1 MLEINGKEFIP
12 DDDLVIQGDEFS
24 ACDIEQPAVIRNPFP
39 YYDLMRDKPIQFGVR
54 GFPPGTVQGV
64 DEPIPA
70 WGIFRYDD
78 VKHVYANHKIF
89 SSQDRMQEASEAP
102 SMMLVNHDQPE
113 HTFLRNVAR
122 QAFSPKRV
130 DQDVAPWLAEI
141 CDHMLE
147 KEGPGNVDFM
157 TNLAADLPARFIAK
171 LLGTPAD
178 EYRKIRQFAD
188 AYMGT
193 STQTTEE
200 KLATSIEFNDYFTYH
215 VNERYKQIEAGTA
228 EDNLMTGFIV
238 AEDDDGKKLT
248 PEEVKKFCITMV
260 AGGAE
265 SSVFLLGNQV
275 VSFLEMPQLYQ
286 KMREDRSLIR
296 PFLEENI
303 RRTGPIQRLFR
314 ECLEDTMIGDQEIK
328 EGEWVCV
335 FNGSG
340 NHDPSMFENP
350 SEFIMDRPNVGKNL
364 TFGHGI
370 HHCIAALVA
379 RNEAAAM
386 MNGIL
391 DLYKAVEPGDGEVV
405 FQDRNFINFGPSTV
419 PVNFVPA

>member
-1 MLEINGKEFIP
+1 MLEINGEKFTP
-12 DDDLVIQGDEFS
+12 DEDLVIEGSEFS

-39 YYDLMRDKPIQFGVR
+39 YYDLMRDKPLQFGVR
-54 GFPPGTVQGV
+54 GYPPGTMAGV

-70 WGIFRYDD
+70 WGVFRYDD
-78 VKHVYANHKIF
+78 VAHVYANHQIF
-89 SSQDRMQEASEAP
+89 SSQDRMQEESEAP

-113 HTFLRNVAR
+113 HTFLRVVAR

-130 DQDVAPWLAEI
+130 DQDVAPWLRDI
-141 CDHMLE
+141 VDHMLE
-147 KEGPGNVDFM
+147 EEGPGKIDFM
-157 TNLAADLPARFIAK
+157 TNLAADLPARFIAR

-178 EYRKIRQFAD
+178 EYKKIRMFAD

-200 KLATSIEFNDYFTYH
+200 KIATNVELDAYFTHH
-215 VNERYKQIEAGTA
+215 VNERYKQIEAGTSK
-228 EDNLMTGFIV
+228 DDLMTGFIL
-238 AEDDDGKKLT
+238 AKGDDGTQLT
-248 PEEVKKFCITMV
+248 PEEVKKFCVTMV

-265 SSVFLLGNQV
+265 SSVFLIGNQV
-275 VSFLEMPQLYQ
+275 VSMLEMPELYQ
-286 KMREDRSLIR
+286 RMREDRSLVR

-314 ECLEDTMIGDQEIK
+314 ECTQDTEIRGQEIK
-328 EGEWVCV
+328 KGEWVCV
-335 FNGSG
+335 FNGSA

-350 SEFIMDRPNVGKNL
+350 HEFIMNRPNVGKNL

-386 MNGIL
+386 INGIL
-391 DLYKAVEPGDGEVV
+391 DRYKAVEPGDGPIL
-405 FQDRNFINFGPSTV
+405 FQDRNFINYGPHTV
-419 PVNFVPA
+419 PVNFIPA